1 MAEDRFEEL
10 LGSYLLGEL
19 AVEEE
24 RELERHLEGCSGCR
38 GELNRVLQS
47 HEHLRKLAASEPP
60 PELKVRVLEQVRGE
74 TPVRSS
80 GGWWFWSPVAA
91 AALLVVAVLG
101 IGLLQVLTDDSSAR
115 VPLTA
120 TALAPEA
127 GGEVQV
133 ERVGQSLR
141 VDLEVWGV
149 PELKEEEDYEMWYY
163 AEDGG
168 RISCGTFRV
177 GPEGQTTVKL
187 SAPATAGDYPEI
199 EVTREPDDGN
209 PEASG
214 KAVLEGRFRSS

>member
-1 MAEDRFEEL
+1 VAEDRFEEL
-10 LGSYLLGEL
+10 LGSYVLGEL
-19 AVEEE
+19 TVDEK

-38 GELNRVLQS
+38 RELDRVLQA
-47 HEHLRKLAASEPP
+47 HDHLRKLAASKPP
-60 PELKVRVLEQVRGE
+60 PELKARALEQVRAE
-74 TPVRSS
+74 PPARSS
-80 GGWWFWSPVAA
+80 GGWWFRGLAA

-101 IGLLQVLTDDSSAR
+101 IGLLQDLTDDSSTG

-127 GGEVQV
+127 GGEIQV
-133 ERVGQSLR
+133 ERVGQNIR
-141 VDLEVWGV
+141 VDLEVWGM
-149 PELKEEEDYEMWYY
+149 PDLKQGEYYEMWYY

-177 GPEGQTTVKL
+177 GPEGRTTVEL
-187 SAPATAGDYPEI
+187 SAPAIAGDYPEI

>member
-10 LGSYLLGEL
+10 LGSYVLGEL
-19 AVEEE
+19 TAGEE

-38 GELNRVLQS
+38 SELNRVLQS
-47 HEHLRKLAASEPP
+47 PAHLRKLAASKPP
-60 PELKVRVLEQVRGE
+60 PEVKVRLLEQVRGE
-74 TPVRSS
+74 PAARPS
-80 GGWWFWSPVAA
+80 GGWWFRGLAA

-101 IGLLQVLTDDSSAR
+101 IGLLQYLTDDSSTG
-115 VPLTA
+115 VPLSA

-133 ERVGQSLR
+133 ERVGQNIR
-141 VDLEVWGV
+141 VDLEVWGM
-149 PELKEEEDYEMWYY
+149 PDLKEGEYYEMWYY
-163 AEDGG
+163 AEDEG

-177 GPEGQTTVKL
+177 GPEGRTTVKL

-199 EVTREPDDGN
+199 EVTREPGDGN